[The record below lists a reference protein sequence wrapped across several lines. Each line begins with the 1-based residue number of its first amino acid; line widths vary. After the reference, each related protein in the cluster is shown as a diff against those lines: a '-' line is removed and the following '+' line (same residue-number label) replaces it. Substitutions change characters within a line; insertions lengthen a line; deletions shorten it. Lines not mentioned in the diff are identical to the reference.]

1 LEVSEPRPSL
11 DGSRGEKKNYAER
24 LSRAIAQDV
33 AQGLRN
39 AFPGITPLADGTR
52 HETPAR
58 TAKGF
63 KKLDVGY
70 STPELGLG
78 LGVSIKTLNYRDRKT
93 KRYTKNYSRVDN
105 ELRAEATDYHVRQP
119 YSVLAGLL
127 YLPADSCDDGDPD
140 RPTSV
145 SSFASAVR
153 YFRSRRG
160 REQPT
165 DDPELFEAF
174 YIGIYEF
181 EGSRRG
187 QVWYFDAGASPPR
200 ARRPTEDET
209 WSHSEVLA
217 LITSTYDE
225 RNDPP
230 FEFVE

>member
-1 LEVSEPRPSL
+1 
-11 DGSRGEKKNYAER
+11 
-24 LSRAIAQDV
+24 
-33 AQGLRN
+33 LRH
-39 AFPGITPLADGTR
+39 AFPGITPSADGNR
-52 HETPAR
+52 HEAPAR

-70 STPELGLG
+70 ATPELGLG

-93 KRYTKNYSRVDN
+93 RRYTKNYSRVDN

-127 YLPADSCDDGDPD
+127 YLPADSCDDGDAA
-140 RPTSV
+140 RPASA

-153 YFRSRRG
+153 YFRSRSG
-160 REQPT
+160 RKEPT

-174 YIGIYEF
+174 YIGVYEF
-181 EGSRRG
+181 EGRFRG
-187 QVWYFDAGASPPR
+187 QVRYFDAGGAPPR
-200 ARRPTEDET
+200 ARRPTDAET
-209 WSHSEVLA
+209 WSHPEVLA
-217 LITSTYDE
+217 LITATYDG

>member
-1 LEVSEPRPSL
+1 
-11 DGSRGEKKNYAER
+11 
-24 LSRAIAQDV
+24 
-33 AQGLRN
+33 
-39 AFPGITPLADGTR
+39 
-52 HETPAR
+52 
-58 TAKGF
+58 
-63 KKLDVGY
+63 VGY

-78 LGVSIKTLNYRDRKT
+78 LGVSIKTLNYRDASSG
-93 KRYTKNYSRVDN
+93 RYTKNYSRVDN

-127 YLPADSCDDGDPD
+127 YLPADACDDGDPD
-140 RPTSV
+140 RPASA

-153 YFRSRRG
+153 YFRSRCG
-160 REQPT
+160 RDEPT

-181 EGSRRG
+181 EGPMRG
-187 QVWYFDAGASPPR
+187 WVRYFDAGSSPPR
-200 ARRPTEDET
+200 ARRPTTEET
-209 WSHSEVLA
+209 WSHDEVLA